1 MGDMGDTF
9 RQMKKDNQARRENQM
24 AYNMEV
30 LNKSDIDYDVHN
42 KGIQIN
48 IKKVAFYPSTNK
60 WVFGG
65 KTYHGNAHSFLDW
78 LKKKGMI

>member
-9 RQMKKDNQARRENQM
+9 REMRKDGQARRENQL
-24 AYNMEV
+24 AYNMEI
-30 LNKSDIDYDVHN
+30 LDRSKISYDVFN

-65 KTYHGNAHSFLDW
+65 KTYHGNAFSFLGW
-78 LKKKGMI
+78 LRIKGMI